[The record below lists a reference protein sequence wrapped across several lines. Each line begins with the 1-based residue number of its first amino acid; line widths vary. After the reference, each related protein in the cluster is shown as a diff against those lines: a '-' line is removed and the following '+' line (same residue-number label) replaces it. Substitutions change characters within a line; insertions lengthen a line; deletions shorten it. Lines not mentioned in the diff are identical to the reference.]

1 MEYNPDKAKQMLD
14 ELGVK
19 DSDGDGLRELP
30 NGKKLVLTLDVQAD
44 ARRGLRRPRTTSWSP
59 T

>member
-19 DSDGDGLRELP
+19 DTDGDGLRELP
-30 NGKKLVLTLDVQAD
+30 NGKKLALRIDVQAD
-44 ARRGLRRPRTTSWSP
+44 APVESKPRTTS
-59 T
+59 